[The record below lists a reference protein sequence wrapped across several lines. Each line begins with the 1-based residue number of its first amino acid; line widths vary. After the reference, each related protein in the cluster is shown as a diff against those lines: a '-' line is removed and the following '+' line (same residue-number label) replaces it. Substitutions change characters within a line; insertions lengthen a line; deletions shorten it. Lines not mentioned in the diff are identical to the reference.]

1 VAEAG
6 LVADHEAF
14 AGLAADLLGA
24 DIGPG
29 RAADLDRAVRAATRA
44 AGDPLGPEALATRL
58 RTAPPGDPVR
68 RAFVEALT
76 ISETHFFRLQG
87 QFDALAERVFPA
99 LLAGRA
105 TTTHLRLW
113 SAGCSTGEEAWSLA
127 ILLERLLPTGWDASV
142 LATDVDEAALER
154 AERGIYGARSFRGVP
169 DWVRARWFTAAGPGR
184 WEVAPP
190 LRRRVRFAV
199 LNLVADDYPSSGNG
213 TGAVDLLLC
222 RNVLMYLTPGARAA
236 VAVRLARSL
245 APGGWLAVAPAEVSS
260 ADFPDLAVRQFPL
273 AILHQRPEPAAPD
286 LP

>member
-1 VAEAG
+1 M
-6 LVADHEAF
+6 L
-14 AGLAADLLGA
+14 
-24 DIGPG
+24 
-29 RAADLDRAVRAATRA
+29 
-44 AGDPLGPEALATRL
+44 
-58 RTAPPGDPVR
+58 
-68 RAFVEALT
+68 
-76 ISETHFFRLQG
+76 
-87 QFDALAERVFPA
+87 PA

-105 TTTHLRLW
+105 TTAHLRLW

-127 ILLERLLPTGWDASV
+127 ILLERLLPTGWDARV

-169 DWVRARWFTAAGPGR
+169 DSVRARWFTAAGPGR

-260 ADFPDLAVRQFPL
+260 AGFPDLAVRQFPL
-273 AILHQRPEPAAPD
+273 AILHQRPESAGARPPVTG
-286 LP
+286 PR